1 VPFLMKDLGPTM
13 KGRLQEMGSLFM
25 RGNRP
30 GEPTASSPA
39 ACARP
44 A

>member
-1 VPFLMKDLGPTM
+1 VPFLMKDLGPTL

-30 GEPTASSPA
+30 PA
-39 ACARP
+39 DTFLTGACAAP